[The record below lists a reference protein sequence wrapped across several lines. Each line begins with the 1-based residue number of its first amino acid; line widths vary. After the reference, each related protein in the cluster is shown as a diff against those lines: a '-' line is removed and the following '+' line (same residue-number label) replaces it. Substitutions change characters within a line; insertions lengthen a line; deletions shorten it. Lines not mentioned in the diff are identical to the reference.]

1 MKQSI
6 CCIICRRQR
15 IDNWGNKRYL
25 HMAKDNNSK
34 NGFLL
39 LSQYRTAIMGF
50 AALWILF
57 FHIWEP
63 LFEFPSE
70 SGFNLFAFLEH
81 FIKRIGFSG
90 VDIFLLLSG
99 SGLTYAIKKE
109 TLSVFYVRRLRRT
122 FPPFL
127 LVAVLRCFF
136 EKWTVFDFLGKI
148 SGYYFYT
155 KHIYSFLWFVPA
167 IITFYIFFPLYYK
180 LFSKVKYKW
189 LLTSGV
195 IAIWA
200 VITFFVRGTMRIDLF
215 AFTNRIPIFVT
226 GVFVGYLTQNYKE
239 TVFKT
244 RTYLILTVIFSIGL
258 YLSYLYNFRGFLVFV
273 PQGNTFLPN
282 FLIAISLPFLLA
294 KLLDVINR
302 HIKLL
307 GKILLGFLGFFGAI
321 SLELYCF
328 QDWFEKA
335 IPYLEY
341 FGWSHLLSNLAL
353 FFISIALAWVT
364 SKIFKILLWELP
376 EKNKAKKK
384 SAKIGT

>member
-1 MKQSI
+1 MEE
-6 CCIICRRQR
+6 
-15 IDNWGNKRYL
+15 DNK
-25 HMAKDNNSK
+25 SK

-39 LSQYRTAIMGF
+39 LSKYRVAIMGF

-63 LFEFPSE
+63 LLEFPSE
-70 SGFNLFAFLEH
+70 SGLYLFAFLER
-81 FIKRIGFSG
+81 FIKRIGYCG

-99 SGLTYAIKKE
+99 SGLTYAIRKE
-109 TLSVFYVRRLRRT
+109 SLFTFYVRRLRRT
-122 FPPFL
+122 LPPFL

-136 EKWTVFDFLGKI
+136 EKWTVFDFLGNI
-148 SGYYFYT
+148 SGYNFYA

-189 LLTSGV
+189 LLTAGV

-200 VITFFVRGTMRIDLF
+200 VITFLIRGTMRIDLF

-226 GVFVGYLTQNYKE
+226 GIFVGYLTQNYKE
-239 TVFKT
+239 IVIKQESI
-244 RTYLILTVIFSIGL
+244 LIFILGIGL
-258 YLSYLYNFRGFLVFV
+258 YLSYLYNYGEINIFV
-273 PQGNTFLPN
+273 PQDTLPN
-282 FLIAISLPFLLA
+282 YLIAISLPFLLA
-294 KLLDVINR
+294 KLLDVIER
-302 HIKLL
+302 HIKLI
-307 GKILLGFLGFFGAI
+307 GKNLVAFLGFFGAI

-341 FGWSHLLSNLAL
+341 FGWSHLQSNLVL
-353 FFISIALAWVT
+353 FIISIALAWVT
-364 SKIFKILLWELP
+364 SKIFMVLLWELP
-376 EKNKAKKK
+376 EKHEAKKIR
-384 SAKIGT
+384 AKAES